1 MTGKQYEINSE
12 QLLVKSPIPILSLL
26 KMNIIHNINSHCT
39 LELCAIAEEGS
50 DGEILG
56 TNWSGKTIS
65 VFQKGNGNEPLF
77 IGVIEKIFCRKENQL
92 LIVEIRGIDATI
104 KLDRQ
109 KKQRSFQKIEMTYR
123 QVVQKVLND
132 YEGAEVIWYVDA
144 DKQIGSPIIQY
155 DETDWEFLMRLCS
168 HFQKPIVADVAA
180 EKPVFCFGLNS
191 GKKHDIDRA
200 EVLGKGFHNVYY
212 QNGSYNDNSL
222 REQAFYIEIETKENW
237 KTGDRLVY
245 ESRCYSVYK
254 RSITF
259 IRGELLF
266 TYSLGMD
273 AVYRQKKIYNNA
285 LAGLCLE
292 GTIERTREENV
303 YLQLDI
309 DGEKGADYPWVWAP
323 ETNNLC
329 YCMPEAGT
337 KATLYLPAEE
347 EKQGRVILSTVR
359 NDQNSRYADVQ
370 KREFVTSH
378 HKKIGL
384 YPDRLFMEGTG
395 GDVSISMSDQSGI
408 QLESNSNIS
417 FLADGNVYWMGKNV
431 EVFSPLEI
439 VCKTPQ
445 SNIELCRD
453 INVYAPGGVKTIGTG
468 ETSKKRQ
475 SADTGRNTTGQET
488 EHWQAAFSAMAAV
501 PAVDFGL
508 IKGSGDAVDLFA
520 CGSVAKVANGS
531 TAIALA
537 EVMEGKRESETSF
550 PEAFKSMDNYTVKG
564 GYAVPE
570 EVK

>member
-1 MTGKQYEINSE
+1 MIGKQYEINSE
-12 QLLVKSPIPILSLL
+12 QLLIKSPIPILSLL
-26 KMNIIHNINSHCT
+26 EMNIGYDINSHCT
-39 LELCAIAEEGS
+39 LELRAIAEEGS
-50 DGEILG
+50 YGEILG

-65 VFQKGNGNEPLF
+65 VFQKENSNEPLF

-92 LIVEIRGIDATI
+92 LIVEINGIDATI

-132 YEGAEVIWYVDA
+132 YERAEVIWYVDA
-144 DKQIGSPIIQY
+144 DKQIKSPIIQY

-168 HFQKPIVADVAA
+168 HFQKPIVADAVA
-180 EKPVFCFGLNS
+180 EKPVFYFGLNS
-191 GKKHDIDRA
+191 GKKRDTDRA
-200 EVLGKGFHNVYY
+200 EVLGKGFHSVYY
-212 QNGSYNDNSL
+212 QNSSYDDNSL
-222 REQAFYIEIETKENW
+222 REQAFYMEVETKENW
-237 KTGDRLVY
+237 KTGDRLAY

-254 RSITF
+254 RRITF
-259 IRGELLF
+259 IKGELLF

-285 LAGLCLE
+285 LAGLRLE
-292 GTIERTREENV
+292 GTIEKTSEENV

-309 DGEKGADYPWVWAP
+309 DGEQGADYPWAWAP

-378 HKKIGL
+378 YKKIGL
-384 YPDRLFMEGTG
+384 YPDQLFMEGTSG
-395 GDVSISMSDQSGI
+395 GVSFSMSDQSGI
-408 QLESNSNIS
+408 RLESNSNIS

-453 INVYAPGGVKTIGTG
+453 INIYAPGGVKTIGTG
-468 ETSKKRQ
+468 ETSKVRK

-488 EHWQAAFSAMAAV
+488 EHWQAAFSAMAAT
-501 PAVDFGL
+501 P
-508 IKGSGDAVDLFA
+508 IVDLGVLKGNEDVIDLFVG
-520 CGSVAKVANGS
+520 GSVPKVANGS
-531 TAIALA
+531 AAIALS
-537 EVMEGKRESETSF
+537 EVMEGKKESETSF
-550 PEAFKSMDNYTVKG
+550 PDVFKSMDNYTVKG

-570 EVK
+570 EVG